1 MKCPKCGYERTPDET
16 APAWRCPS
24 CGVAYS
30 KASSHADTR
39 TLVGSASRT
48 TQPSASIDSA
58 ADDDKLALAAGG
70 QKIAIYCILL
80 TFVLNA
86 AVRTKAFPPLI
97 VLFFTFI
104 LGVYSLLGIVRICS
118 GLDKGQGTKIFF
130 MVCAFVPLAN
140 IVTLIYLSMKTTRLL
155 RAAGWAVGLMG
166 VKS

>member
-1 MKCPKCGYERTPDET
+1 MKCPKCGCVRTPDET
-16 APAWRCPS
+16 APAWQCPS

-30 KASSHADTR
+30 KASNHAESRTR
-39 TLVGSASRT
+39 VSSASRT

-58 ADDDKLALAAGG
+58 TDDDKLALAAGG

-80 TFVLNA
+80 TFVFNA
-86 AVRTKAFPPLI
+86 AVSTNAFPPL
-97 VLFFTFI
+97 VLLLLAFI

-140 IVTLIYLSMKTTRLL
+140 LVTLIYLSMKTTKLL
-155 RAAGWAVGLMG
+155 RAAGWTVGLMG